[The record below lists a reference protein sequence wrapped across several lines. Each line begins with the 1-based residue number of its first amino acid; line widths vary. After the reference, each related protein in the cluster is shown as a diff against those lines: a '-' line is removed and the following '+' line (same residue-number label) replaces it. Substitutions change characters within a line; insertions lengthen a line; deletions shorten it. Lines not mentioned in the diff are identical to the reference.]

1 MEVDYQDFFIH
12 KVVVASCLNKFAVR
26 MQISSCMKYDF
37 LRLDA
42 S

>member
-1 MEVDYQDFFIH
+1 MEVDYQDLFIH
-12 KVVVASCLNKFAVR
+12 KVDVTSCLNKFAVR
-26 MQISSCMKYDF
+26 MQILSCMKNDF